1 MPDMLAHYEVAEG
14 ARARLAEGP
23 LARLLAADHDA
34 FKVGA
39 QGPDFLFYSG
49 VWPGRKSRADLAASA
64 HRHKTGAALG
74 ALLAYAARAPVPE
87 RATVTAFACGYAVH
101 LCLDASAHPWIQY
114 WTGDVERTGD
124 PAVTAAARR
133 RHGVFEASIDTW
145 LSHGYSSDQG
155 WVRRQ
160 RLLVMAPEQVAS
172 VTAAW
177 EHVEREV
184 YGATFTAAEGR
195 AAFRDMAFM
204 YGNMSDRRTAF
215 SRTVLAL
222 GRLIDP
228 DGTNRAIIYPRE
240 PHPTAAALLG
250 RRRTWY
256 NPWEPEAP
264 RDDTFEELMEA
275 ASVQALAILQAVEI
289 ALFACEDGTATRAT
303 DAPSSLDPTADV
315 ASSLDPAD
323 IAAAVVAAAGDRSML
338 TGLPCEDPRPAVAF
352 APDMARL
359 WDLP

>member
-1 MPDMLAHYEVAEG
+1 MPDMLAHHEVAEG

-23 LARLLAADHDA
+23 LARLLAAEHDA

-64 HRHKTGAALG
+64 HRHRTGATIG
-74 ALLAYAARAPVPE
+74 ALLAYAAGAPARE
-87 RATVTAFACGYAVH
+87 RAVTAAFACGYAAH

-124 PAVTAAARR
+124 PAATAAARR
-133 RHGVFEASIDTW
+133 RHGVFEASIDVW
-145 LSHGYSSDQG
+145 LSRRHSADQG

-160 RLLVMAPEQVAS
+160 RLLVMAPEQVAA

-177 EHVEREV
+177 EHAEREV
-184 YGATFTAAEGR
+184 YGATITAAEGR
-195 AAFRDMAFM
+195 AAFRDMAFI

-222 GRLIDP
+222 GPLIDP
-228 DGTNRAIIYPRE
+228 DGTNRAIIYPRD

-256 NPWEPEAP
+256 NPWEPESP
-264 RDDTFEELMEA
+264 RDDTFDEIMEA
-275 ASVQALAILQAVEI
+275 ASAQALAILQATER
-289 ALFACEDGTATRAT
+289 AFFGDGDAAATLTAEA
-303 DAPSSLDPTADV
+303 
-315 ASSLDPAD
+315 ASGPDPAG
-323 IAAAVVAAAGDRSML
+323 IAAAVAAAAGDRSML

-352 APDMARL
+352 VPGMVRL
-359 WDLP
+359 WGLS